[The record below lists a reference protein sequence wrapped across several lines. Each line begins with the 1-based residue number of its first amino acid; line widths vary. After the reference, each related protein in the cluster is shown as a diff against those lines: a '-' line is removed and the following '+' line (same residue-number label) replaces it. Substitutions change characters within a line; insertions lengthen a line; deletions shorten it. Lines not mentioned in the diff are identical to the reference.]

1 MSELQNANKEQMAKY
16 IKVKKAL
23 FSIKDAGKE
32 QAAAHNQASDD
43 LDKLTKA
50 YEELETKYKEL
61 QSSKTEREKT
71 LKKQIEK
78 TKQRLEKIY
87 NDYKEAKKTIT
98 EQEKS
103 IAGFTKAQE

>member
-1 MSELQNANKEQMAKY
+1 MKRIIIICEGRTEFKFCKRVLAPH
-16 IKVKKAL
+16 
-23 FSIKDAGKE
+23 F
-32 QAAAHNQASDD
+32 
-43 LDKLTKA
+43 
-50 YEELETKYKEL
+50 
-61 QSSKTEREKT
+61 SSKHIYIDPPKIKKSGGGIVKWPS

-78 TKQRLEKIY
+78 TKQRLEKIN